1 MSIIEIK
8 KVSKSYNKKQVLNNI
23 NITFEENKIY
33 GLLGRNGTGK
43 TTLLNLITDRV
54 VVDSGEITID
64 GENVYENDNALEKIY
79 FMTERTLLKSTMSG
93 IEFATVI
100 FLFVCGLNSFKSNF
114 YFAKS
119 NGISRRTF
127 IKGLLISSI
136 PLALIMSIIDIIIN
150 RANNIFIR
158 NPTLYDMAYGNLVDG
173 MNNVFNGM
181 WVQSN
186 SFTTIL
192 NTILFQFSF
201 YLVAY
206 IVGIVINMIYYR
218 SNKYVKV
225 IVSVIPVV
233 FIIFSGNFSIRN
245 PGLTMKINKFLDYI
259 FGFNPVNVFACILT
273 FLILVVV
280 LSGIAFLLI
289 RKAVIKER

>member
-1 MSIIEIK
+1 M
-8 KVSKSYNKKQVLNNI
+8 KSLRIAKMNI
-23 NITFEENKIY
+23 QSVMKSAMVY
-33 GLLGRNGTGK
+33 Y
-43 TTLLNLITDRV
+43 LIFIAIV
-54 VVDSGEITID
+54 M
-64 GENVYENDNALEKIY
+64 ALCIGNY
-79 FMTERTLLKSTMSG
+79 VGGLKSTMSG

-225 IVSVIPVV
+225 IVSVIPVG

-280 LSGIAFLLI
+280 LSGIALLLI